1 MGINKSIFYIIMR
14 RCIDVSELFNDI
26 DNLYDLPEIKEK
38 NQIFIDVNIYL
49 LHIIHKF
56 ILIQIFSNNIKS
68 KFVIIFIDSI

>member
-1 MGINKSIFYIIMR
+1 MR

-49 LHIIHKF
+49 LQTNLNTEQIIDTLKQYKCKKGYTKV
-56 ILIQIFSNNIKS
+56 ILDTTKVDNN
-68 KFVIIFIDSI
+68 